1 MAFSGPSRAAAWT
14 LSLPTSSQPVES
26 ALLPDDGSRGSSES
40 IIGEDLRQL
49 VDPQDF
55 YEGGK
60 YRSIVKIQSRFQDQG
75 RPIWM
80 MGSGWLIRPDL
91 LVTAGHVVYDWGR
104 NLGTADQIK
113 CYIGYNGKES
123 VKSSQVQVRSG
134 AKVVTPVE
142 WIENSDN
149 RRQDVAFIRLDR
161 PFTGNLRLFSYLN
174 TPEKGNGTYLGV
186 VGYPGDKTLQDEQGA
201 QMYEE
206 FARSDWNIGESPHRM
221 VEYSISTF
229 SGAVV
234 SPTDVYRINADSLLG
249 QSGAPVL
256 RKSDG
261 RLSAIGTHS
270 YAGGGFDSN
279 AGTTIG
285 NAYGNNYNDLISLFD
300 KGTNFGDVGRVQVVQ
315 VQTQDRTVSSSA
327 FIYDVSNPCQTSINE
342 PQGLNRGRSGI
353 AFETPRFDEES
364 FLDTLKTIANV
375 GRKGFPF
382 ASAFLGPIGG
392 PLSAVVGTLLGSLT
406 ESTLSQSTESIANG
420 PAERAVLAEAALQ
433 AVLASDHDEHVME
446 VINNMGQ
453 IWKGGAP
460 KAQILA
466 PAITPILSQC
476 SVELSGQVAPETE
489 DARGPRFRDRRR
501 LEADITESAAMNDG
515 AAFIQGI
522 LGPTRQLEG
531 GKDVSEW
538 LGPVL
543 ITAVSESKPL
553 TSKSTST
560 ALSRMESIEAT
571 SSSANEDAT
580 RILIK
585 RAVLADAALQAVM
598 SLPRERL
605 ERFRPTDGR
614 GDDAGIFDFMKD
626 KVQIFGPV
634 TLDVA
639 KKAAIKIGPR
649 VSSDARSGPDT
660 EVPRLPQRAKKP
672 SLMDYL
678 NQSATRFD

>member
-14 LSLPTSSQPVES
+14 LSLPASSQPAES

-40 IIGEDLRQL
+40 IIGDDLRQL
-49 VDPQDF
+49 VDLQDF

-104 NLGTADQIK
+104 NLGAADQIR

-149 RRQDVAFIRLDR
+149 RRRDVAFIRLDR

-186 VGYPGDKTLQDEQGA
+186 VGYPGDKTLQGEQGA

-206 FARSDWNIGESPHRM
+206 FARCDWTIGESPRRM

-229 SGAVV
+229 S
-234 SPTDVYRINADSLLG
+234 G

-261 RLSAIGTHS
+261 QLKAIGTHS
-270 YAGGGFDSN
+270 YGGGGFESN
-279 AGTTIG
+279 SGTTIG
-285 NAYGNNYNDLISLFD
+285 NAHGNNYNDLISLFD
-300 KGTNFGDVGRVQVVQ
+300 KGTNFGGAGKVQVVQ
-315 VQTQDRTVSSSA
+315 VQTPD
-327 FIYDVSNPCQTSINE
+327 QTPSMNE
-342 PQGLNRGRSGI
+342 PHGLNRGRSGI

-364 FLDTLKTIANV
+364 FLDTLKSIANV

-382 ASAFLGPIGG
+382 ASALLGPIGG
-392 PLSAVVGTLLGSLT
+392 PLSAVVGTLLGSIT
-406 ESTLSQSTESIANG
+406 ESTLSQNTESIANG
-420 PAERAVLAEAALQ
+420 PAERAMLAEAALQ

-446 VINNMGQ
+446 VINNMGH
-453 IWKGGAP
+453 IWQGGAP

-501 LEADITESAAMNDG
+501 LEADITESAAMSDG
-515 AAFIQGI
+515 AAFVQGI

-531 GKDVSEW
+531 GKDVAEW

-543 ITAVSESKPL
+543 VTAVSESKPL

-560 ALSRMESIEAT
+560 TLSRMESIEAPT
-571 SSSANEDAT
+571 SSANEDAT

-605 ERFRPTDGR
+605 ERFRPTDGH

-626 KVQIFGPV
+626 KVQIFGPA

-649 VSSDARSGPDT
+649 LSSGASSNPSGSDT
-660 EVPRLPQRAKKP
+660 EVPRLPQRTKKP

-678 NQSATRFD
+678 NQSAPRFE

>member
-26 ALLPDDGSRGSSES
+26 VLLPDDGSRGNSES

-75 RPIWM
+75 RQIWM

-91 LVTAGHVVYDWGR
+91 LVTAGHVVFDWGR
-104 NLGTADQIK
+104 KLGAADQIK
-113 CYIGYNGKES
+113 CYIGYNGKQS
-123 VKSSQVQVRSG
+123 VGSPQVQARFG

-142 WIENSDN
+142 WIEGSTN

-161 PFTGNLRLFSYLN
+161 PFTGDLRLFSYLN

-186 VGYPGDKTLQDEQGA
+186 VGYPGDRTLQDEQGA

-206 FARSDWNIGESPHRM
+206 FARSDYNIGESPYHM

-229 SGAVV
+229 SG
-234 SPTDVYRINADSLLG
+234 
-249 QSGAPVL
+249 QSGAPVI

-261 RLSAIGTHS
+261 RLNVIGTHS
-270 YAGGGFDSN
+270 YGGGGFESN
-279 AGTTIG
+279 SGTTIG
-285 NAYGNNYNDLISLFD
+285 NAHGNNYNGLISLFD
-300 KGTNFGDVGRVQVVQ
+300 KRTVFGDVGRVQVVQ
-315 VQTQDRTVSSSA
+315 VETQDRT
-327 FIYDVSNPCQTSINE
+327 TSINE
-342 PQGLNRGRSGI
+342 PYGLNRGRPGI

-364 FLDTLKTIANV
+364 FLDTLKTVANV
-375 GRKGFPF
+375 GKKGFPA
-382 ASAFLGPIGG
+382 ASTFLGPIGG
-392 PLSAVVGTLLGSLT
+392 HLSAVVGTLLGSLT
-406 ESTLSQSTESIANG
+406 ESSLSQSTETVANG
-420 PAERAVLAEAALQ
+420 PAERAMLTEAALQ
-433 AVLASDHDEHVME
+433 AVLASEHDEHVME
-446 VINNMGQ
+446 VINKMGQ

-460 KAQILA
+460 KLQILA
-466 PAITPILSQC
+466 PAITPILGQC
-476 SVELSGQVAPETE
+476 SVELSDQVAPETE
-489 DARGPRFRDRRR
+489 DSRGPRFRDRRR

-543 ITAVSESKPL
+543 VTAVSESKPL

-560 ALSRMESIEAT
+560 ALSRMESTEAST
-571 SSSANEDAT
+571 SSANEDAT

-605 ERFRPTDGR
+605 ERFRPTNGR
-614 GDDAGIFDFMKD
+614 GDDASIFDFMKD
-626 KVQIFGPV
+626 KVQIFGPIA
-634 TLDVA
+634 LDIA
-639 KKAAIKIGPR
+639 KKAATKFGPR
-649 VSSDARSGPDT
+649 LNSAAGSDPSGPDT
-660 EVPRLPQRAKKP
+660 EVPPLPQRTKKP

-678 NQSATRFD
+678 NQSATRFE

>member
-14 LSLPTSSQPVES
+14 LSLPTSSQPIEF
-26 ALLPDDGSRGSSES
+26 ALLPDDGSKGSSES

-49 VDPQDF
+49 VDPRDF

-60 YRSIVKIQSRFQDQG
+60 YRY
-75 RPIWM
+75 
-80 MGSGWLIRPDL
+80 L
-91 LVTAGHVVYDWGR
+91 LVTAGHVVFDWGR
-104 NLGTADQIK
+104 RLGAADQIK

-123 VKSSQVQVRSG
+123 VRSPQVQARFG

-142 WIENSDN
+142 WIEASNN

-161 PFTGNLRLFSYLN
+161 PFTGDLRLFSYVN

-186 VGYPGDKTLQDEQGA
+186 VGYPGDRTLQDEQGA

-206 FARSDWNIGESPHRM
+206 FARSDYNIGESPHRM

-229 SGAVV
+229 SG
-234 SPTDVYRINADSLLG
+234 

-256 RKSDG
+256 HKSDG
-261 RLSAIGTHS
+261 RLNAIGTHS
-270 YAGGGFDSN
+270 YGGGGYESN
-279 AGTTIG
+279 SGTTIG
-285 NAYGNNYNDLISLFD
+285 NAHGNNYNDLISLFD
-300 KGTNFGDVGRVQVVQ
+300 NRTIFGEVGNVKVVQ
-315 VQTQDRTVSSSA
+315 VQTQDRT
-327 FIYDVSNPCQTSINE
+327 
-342 PQGLNRGRSGI
+342 L
-353 AFETPRFDEES
+353 PRHPEKCS
-364 FLDTLKTIANV
+364 QCGKK
-375 GRKGFPF
+375 RFPF

-406 ESTLSQSTESIANG
+406 ESTLSQSTGSIGNG

-466 PAITPILSQC
+466 PAITPILGQS
-476 SVELSGQVAPETE
+476 SAELSDQVAPETE
-489 DARGPRFRDRRR
+489 NSRGPYFRDRRR
-501 LEADITESAAMNDG
+501 LEVDITESAAMNDG

-553 TSKSTST
+553 TSNSTSKG
-560 ALSRMESIEAT
+560 LSSMESIEAPT
-571 SSSANEDAT
+571 SSANEDAT

-639 KKAAIKIGPR
+639 KKAAIKFGPR
-649 VSSDARSGPDT
+649 FSSGASSDPSGPDSD
-660 EVPRLPQRAKKP
+660 VPRLPQRAKKP

-678 NQSATRFD
+678 NQSATRFE

>member
-1 MAFSGPSRAAAWT
+1 MASSGPSRAAAWT
-14 LSLPTSSQPVES
+14 LSLPTSSQPAES

-60 YRSIVKIQSRFQDQG
+60 YRSIVKIQSRFQDRG

-104 NLGTADQIK
+104 NLGATDQIR

-142 WIENSDN
+142 WIENSNN

-186 VGYPGDKTLQDEQGA
+186 VGYPGDKTLQGEQGA

-229 SGAVV
+229 SG
-234 SPTDVYRINADSLLG
+234 

-261 RLSAIGTHS
+261 RLNAIGTHS
-270 YAGGGFDSN
+270 YARGSFDKN

-300 KGTNFGDVGRVQVVQ
+300 KGGNFGDVGTVKTVQ
-315 VQTQDRTVSSSA
+315 VQTQDTTVSSSA
-327 FIYDVSNPCQTSINE
+327 FIYDVSNPWQPSMNE
-342 PQGLNRGRSGI
+342 PQGLNRGRPGI

-364 FLDTLKTIANV
+364 FLDTLKTVANV

-382 ASAFLGPIGG
+382 ASALLGPIGG

-420 PAERAVLAEAALQ
+420 PAERAILAEAALQ

-466 PAITPILSQC
+466 PAITPILGQC
-476 SVELSGQVAPETE
+476 SVELSSQASPETE
-489 DARGPRFRDRRR
+489 NARGPRFSDRRR

-543 ITAVSESKPL
+543 VTAVSESKPL
-553 TSKSTST
+553 TSKSASA
-560 ALSRMESIEAT
+560 ALSRMESIEAPT
-571 SSSANEDAT
+571 SSANEDAT

-605 ERFRPTDGR
+605 ERFRPTDGH

-626 KVQIFGPV
+626 KVQILGPA
-634 TLDVA
+634 TLDIA

-649 VSSDARSGPDT
+649 ISSGASSDRAGPDT

-678 NQSATRFD
+678 NQSANRFE

>member
-26 ALLPDDGSRGSSES
+26 ALLPDDGSKGSSES

-49 VDPQDF
+49 VDPRDF

-60 YRSIVKIQSRFQDQG
+60 YRSIVKIQSRFQDKG
-75 RPIWM
+75 RERWM

-91 LVTAGHVVYDWGR
+91 LVTAGHVVFDWGR
-104 NLGTADQIK
+104 RLGAADQIK

-123 VKSSQVQVRSG
+123 VRSPHVQARFG

-142 WIENSDN
+142 WIEASNN

-161 PFTGNLRLFSYLN
+161 PFTGDLRLFSYLN

-186 VGYPGDKTLQDEQGA
+186 VGYPGDRTLQDEQGA

-206 FARSDWNIGESPHRM
+206 FAKSDWNIGESPHRM

-229 SGAVV
+229 SG
-234 SPTDVYRINADSLLG
+234 

-261 RLSAIGTHS
+261 RLNAIGTHS
-270 YAGGGFDSN
+270 YGGGGYESN
-279 AGTTIG
+279 SGTTIG
-285 NAYGNNYNDLISLFD
+285 NAHGINYNDLISLFD
-300 KGTNFGDVGRVQVVQ
+300 NRTTFGEVGNVKVVQ
-315 VQTQDRTVSSSA
+315 VQTQDRT
-327 FIYDVSNPCQTSINE
+327 TSINE
-342 PQGLNRGRSGI
+342 PHGLNKGRPGI

-364 FLDTLKTIANV
+364 FLDTLKSVANV

-433 AVLASDHDEHVME
+433 AVLASDHDEYVMK

-466 PAITPILSQC
+466 PSITPILGQC
-476 SVELSGQVAPETE
+476 SVDLSDQVAPEAE
-489 DARGPRFRDRRR
+489 NSRGPYFRDRRR
-501 LEADITESAAMNDG
+501 LEVDITESAAMSDG

-553 TSKSTST
+553 TSNSTSKG
-560 ALSRMESIEAT
+560 LSRMESVEAPT
-571 SSSANEDAT
+571 SSANEDAT

-626 KVQIFGPV
+626 KVQIFGPA
-634 TLDVA
+634 TLDIA
-639 KKAAIKIGPR
+639 KKAAIKFGPR
-649 VSSDARSGPDT
+649 LSSGANSDPSGPDT
-660 EVPRLPQRAKKP
+660 EVPRPPQRAKKP

-678 NQSATRFD
+678 NQSATRFE

>member
-14 LSLPTSSQPVES
+14 LSLPTSSQPIEF
-26 ALLPDDGSRGSSES
+26 ALLPDDGSKGSSES

-49 VDPQDF
+49 VDPRDF

-60 YRSIVKIQSRFQDQG
+60 YRY
-75 RPIWM
+75 
-80 MGSGWLIRPDL
+80 L
-91 LVTAGHVVYDWGR
+91 LVTAGHVVFDWGR
-104 NLGTADQIK
+104 RLGAADQIK

-123 VKSSQVQVRSG
+123 VRSPQVQARFG

-142 WIENSDN
+142 WIEASNN

-161 PFTGNLRLFSYLN
+161 PFTGDLRLFSYVN

-186 VGYPGDKTLQDEQGA
+186 VGYPGDRTLQDEQGA

-206 FARSDWNIGESPHRM
+206 FARSDYNIGESPHRM

-234 SPTDVYRINADSLLG
+234 PQLTFRINAGSLLG

-256 RKSDG
+256 HKSDG
-261 RLSAIGTHS
+261 RLNAIGTHS
-270 YAGGGFDSN
+270 YGGGGYESN
-279 AGTTIG
+279 SGTTIG
-285 NAYGNNYNDLISLFD
+285 NAH
-300 KGTNFGDVGRVQVVQ
+300 GRF
-315 VQTQDRTVSSSA
+315 SA
-327 FIYDVSNPCQTSINE
+327 KLAMSK
-342 PQGLNRGRSGI
+342 
-353 AFETPRFDEES
+353 S
-364 FLDTLKTIANV
+364 FKFKPKTEQ
-375 GRKGFPF
+375 FPF

-406 ESTLSQSTESIANG
+406 ESTLSQSTGSIGNG

-466 PAITPILSQC
+466 PAITPILGQS
-476 SVELSGQVAPETE
+476 SAELSDQVAPETE
-489 DARGPRFRDRRR
+489 NSRGPYFRDRRR
-501 LEADITESAAMNDG
+501 LEVDITESAAMNDG

-553 TSKSTST
+553 TSNSTSKG
-560 ALSRMESIEAT
+560 LSSMESIEAPT
-571 SSSANEDAT
+571 SSANEDAT

-639 KKAAIKIGPR
+639 KKAAIKFGPR
-649 VSSDARSGPDT
+649 FSSGASSDPSGPDSD
-660 EVPRLPQRAKKP
+660 VPRLPQRAKKP

-678 NQSATRFD
+678 NQSATRFE

>member
-49 VDPQDF
+49 VDRQDF

-60 YRSIVKIQSRFQDQG
+60 YRSIVKIQSRFQDQQ

-104 NLGTADQIK
+104 HLGAADQIK

-123 VKSSQVQVRSG
+123 VSSSQVQVRFG

-161 PFTGNLRLFSYLN
+161 PFTGNLQLFSYLN
-174 TPEKGNGTYLGV
+174 TPEKGNGAYLGV
-186 VGYPGDKTLQDEQGA
+186 VGYPGDRTLQDEQGA

-206 FARSDWNIGESPHRM
+206 FARSDYNIGESPHRM

-229 SGAVV
+229 A
-234 SPTDVYRINADSLLG
+234 G

-261 RLSAIGTHS
+261 RLNAIGTHS
-270 YAGGGFDSN
+270 YSGGGFDRN

-285 NAYGNNYNDLISLFD
+285 NAHGNNYNDLISLFD
-300 KGTNFGDVGRVQVVQ
+300 KGTNFGEVGNVKVVQ
-315 VQTQDRTVSSSA
+315 VQTQDRT
-327 FIYDVSNPCQTSINE
+327 TSINE
-342 PQGLNRGRSGI
+342 PHGLNRGRPGI

-433 AVLASDHDEHVME
+433 AILASDHDEDVME
-446 VINNMGQ
+446 IINNMGQ

-466 PAITPILSQC
+466 PAITPILGQC
-476 SVELSGQVAPETE
+476 SVELSGQAASETE
-489 DARGPRFRDRRR
+489 DSRGPRFRDRRR
-501 LEADITESAAMNDG
+501 LEADITENAAMNDG

-560 ALSRMESIEAT
+560 ALSRMESIEAPT
-571 SSSANEDAT
+571 SSANEDAT

-598 SLPRERL
+598 SLPRDRL

-614 GDDAGIFDFMKD
+614 GDVAGIFDFMKD

-634 TLDVA
+634 TLDIA
-639 KKAAIKIGPR
+639 KKAAIKFGPR
-649 VSSDARSGPDT
+649 LSSCASSDRPGPDT
-660 EVPRLPQRAKKP
+660 EVPRPPQRAKKP

-678 NQSATRFD
+678 TESAVRIE

>member
-26 ALLPDDGSRGSSES
+26 ALLPDDGSRGNSES

-49 VDPQDF
+49 VDPRDF
-55 YEGGK
+55 HDGGK

-75 RPIWM
+75 HQRWM

-104 NLGTADQIK
+104 KLGAADQIK
-113 CYIGYNGKES
+113 CYIGYNGKQS
-123 VKSSQVQVRSG
+123 VGSPQVQARFG
-134 AKVVTPVE
+134 AKVVTPVQ
-142 WIENSDN
+142 WIEGSTN
-149 RRQDVAFIRLDR
+149 RSQDVAFIRLDR
-161 PFTGNLRLFSYLN
+161 PFTGNLRPFSYLD

-186 VGYPGDKTLQDEQGA
+186 VGYPGDRTLQDEQGA

-206 FARSDWNIGESPHRM
+206 FARSDYNIGENPHRM

-229 SGAVV
+229 S
-234 SPTDVYRINADSLLG
+234 G

-261 RLSAIGTHS
+261 RLNAIGTHS
-270 YAGGGFDSN
+270 YGGGGFESN
-279 AGTTIG
+279 SGTTIG
-285 NAYGNNYNDLISLFD
+285 NAHGNNYNDLISLFD
-300 KGTNFGDVGRVQVVQ
+300 KRTTFGDVGSVQIVQ
-315 VQTQDRTVSSSA
+315 VQNQDRA
-327 FIYDVSNPCQTSINE
+327 TSINE
-342 PQGLNRGRSGI
+342 PRGPNRGRPGI
-353 AFETPRFDEES
+353 AVETPRIDEES
-364 FLDTLKTIANV
+364 FFDTLKSVANV
-375 GRKGFPF
+375 GRNGFNFP
-382 ASAFLGPIGG
+382 STFLGPIGG

-406 ESTLSQSTESIANG
+406 ESTLSQGTGTVANG

-433 AVLASDHDEHVME
+433 AILASDHDEHVME
-446 VINNMGQ
+446 VINKMGHF
-453 IWKGGAP
+453 WKGGAP
-460 KAQILA
+460 QVQILA
-466 PAITPILSQC
+466 PAITPILGQC
-476 SVELSGQVAPETE
+476 SVELPDQVAPETE
-489 DARGPRFRDRRR
+489 DSRAPRFRDRRG
-501 LEADITESAAMNDG
+501 LEADITESAAMSDG

-543 ITAVSESKPL
+543 VTAVSEPKPL
-553 TSKSTST
+553 TSKLTST
-560 ALSRMESIEAT
+560 ALSRMDSIEAPT
-571 SSSANEDAT
+571 SSANEDAT

-605 ERFRPTDGR
+605 NQFRPTNGR
-614 GDDAGIFDFMKD
+614 GDDASIFDFMKD
-626 KVQIFGPV
+626 KVQIFGPNA
-634 TLDVA
+634 LDIA
-639 KKAAIKIGPR
+639 KKAAIKFGPR
-649 VSSDARSGPDT
+649 LTNDASSDPSGPDT
-660 EVPRLPQRAKKP
+660 QVPRLSQRPKKP

-678 NQSATRFD
+678 NQSATRFE

>member
-1 MAFSGPSRAAAWT
+1 MAFAGPSRAAAWT

-49 VDPQDF
+49 VDPIDF

-60 YRSIVKIQSRFQDQG
+60 YRSIVKIQSRFQDKGGQ
-75 RPIWM
+75 RWM

-91 LVTAGHVVYDWGR
+91 LVTAGHVVFDWGR
-104 NLGTADQIK
+104 RLGAADQIK

-123 VKSSQVQVRSG
+123 VGSPQVQARFG
-134 AKVVTPVE
+134 AKVVTPME
-142 WIENSDN
+142 WIEASNN

-161 PFTGNLRLFSYLN
+161 PFTGDLRLFSYLN
-174 TPEKGNGTYLGV
+174 TPEKGNSTYLGV
-186 VGYPGDKTLQDEQGA
+186 VGYPGDRTLQDEQGA

-206 FARSDWNIGESPHRM
+206 FARSDYNIGESPHHM

-229 SGAVV
+229 A
-234 SPTDVYRINADSLLG
+234 G
-249 QSGAPVL
+249 QSGSPVL

-261 RLSAIGTHS
+261 RLNAIGTHS
-270 YAGGGFDSN
+270 YGGGGFESN
-279 AGTTIG
+279 SGTTIG
-285 NAYGNNYNDLISLFD
+285 NAYGNNYNGLISLFD
-300 KGTNFGDVGRVQVVQ
+300 KGTNFDDVGNVKTVQ
-315 VQTQDRTVSSSA
+315 VQTQDRTPSM
-327 FIYDVSNPCQTSINE
+327 NE
-342 PQGLNRGRSGI
+342 PHGLNRGHPGT
-353 AFETPRFDEES
+353 AFETPRFDQES
-364 FLDTLKTIANV
+364 FLDTLKDIANV
-375 GRKGFPF
+375 GRKVFPF
-382 ASAFLGPIGG
+382 ASTFLGPVGG

-406 ESTLSQSTESIANG
+406 ESTLSQSTESITNG
-420 PAERAVLAEAALQ
+420 PAERAILAEAALQ

-466 PAITPILSQC
+466 PAITPILGQC
-476 SVELSGQVAPETE
+476 SVELSNQVAPETE
-489 DARGPRFRDRRR
+489 DARGPRFSDRRR
-501 LEADITESAAMNDG
+501 LEADITESAATNDG

-543 ITAVSESKPL
+543 VTAVSESKPL
-553 TSKSTST
+553 TSKSAST
-560 ALSRMESIEAT
+560 ALSRMESIEAPT
-571 SSSANEDAT
+571 SSANEDAT

-634 TLDVA
+634 TLDIA

-649 VSSDARSGPDT
+649 LSSGASSDPSGPDT

-678 NQSATRFD
+678 NQSASRLD